1 MFPSNFIV
9 SGVKN
14 SRQYPVLI
22 LNVALFFILFIYIFV
37 GALSV
42 SISEFLVMYSKQSC
56 TSDTEYDPSVN
67 LRVLFHSGADI
78 LNSLLLYNFFYHF
91 PSIVN
96 AKI

>member
-14 SRQYPVLI
+14 SRQYPLLI
-22 LNVALFFILFIYIFV
+22 LNVALFFILFTYIFV
-37 GALSV
+37 GTLSV

-56 TSDTEYDPSVN
+56 TSDTEYDPSLN
-67 LRVLFHSGADI
+67 SRVLFHSGAGI